1 MPGGSPHFAR
11 RVSMRVKPGRAT
23 EFVKVFQQ
31 KVVPSA
37 VKEPGLRR
45 LYLLRS
51 IGPEN
56 EFVGFSL
63 WNSEKDAET
72 YVKSGH
78 YKSNVEKLEL
88 LLDGEPIVEKFTV
101 EKHAVGRS
109 VRPSRKK

>member
-1 MPGGSPHFAR
+1 MKVRAGKAR
-11 RVSMRVKPGRAT
+11 
-23 EFVKVFQQ
+23 EFVKVFQE

-45 LYLLRS
+45 LYLLRP
-51 IGPEN
+51 IGPDN

-63 WNSEKDAET
+63 WNSEKDAEK

-78 YKSNVEKLEL
+78 YKSNIERLDL

-109 VRPSRKK
+109 VRPSGKK

>member
-1 MPGGSPHFAR
+1 MK
-11 RVSMRVKPGRAT
+11 VKPGRAKD
-23 EFVKVFQQ
+23 FVKIFQE
-31 KVVPSA
+31 KVVPTA
-37 VKEPGLRR
+37 MKEPGLRR

-51 IGPEN
+51 IDQEN

-63 WNSEKDAET
+63 WNSEKDAEN

-78 YKSNVEKLEL
+78 YQNNLEKLDL
-88 LLDGEPIVEKFTV
+88 LLDSEPIVEKFMV